1 MFSELEA
8 SKTFVDGLRKVEA
21 LAVQAKG
28 GKAGGDGQKMKKIL
42 DLLKG
47 LQSGM
52 DTSQK
57 EKLKSSSRR
66 SDPAT
71 GDGGD
76 PLLKILTGK
85 SPVP

>member
-1 MFSELEA
+1 MFQVAA
-8 SKTFVDGLRKVEA
+8 SLVDGLRKVEA

-28 GKAGGDGQKMKKIL
+28 GKGEDGQKMKRIL

-52 DTSQK
+52 ATGQK
-57 EKLKSSSRR
+57 EQKAESPDR
-66 SDPAT
+66 AT
-71 GDGGD
+71 VNGGD
-76 PLLKILTGK
+76 PLLKILAGK